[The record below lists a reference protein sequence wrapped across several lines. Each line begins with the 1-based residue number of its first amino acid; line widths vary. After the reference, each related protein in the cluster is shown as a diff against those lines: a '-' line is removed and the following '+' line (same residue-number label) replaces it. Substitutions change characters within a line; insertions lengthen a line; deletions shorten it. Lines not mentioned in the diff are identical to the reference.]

1 MPAHSRM
8 PAVRR
13 SYTLIELIIVM
24 VVLALAAALL
34 VPHLVGPDL
43 LKAQAAVRL
52 IIADLSYAQA
62 DALANQEYRRVHF
75 YPDGRGYCLVRIT
88 STELA
93 LPFDPL
99 TAEYLVDPLGALR
112 DYIVDFTVDN
122 RFEGVAI
129 ETTSTIDTVAIIPN
143 GTDITYDALGG
154 TIRSDGN
161 AGTGGA
167 IVVFFNDERYEIA
180 ISGFTGKLTVR
191 KL

>member
-1 MPAHSRM
+1 MPAHSRLS
-8 PAVRR
+8 AVRR

-75 YPDGRGYCLVRIT
+75 YADGRGYCLVRIT
-88 STELA
+88 SNELA
-93 LPFDPL
+93 QSFDPAN
-99 TAEYLVDPLGALR
+99 AEYLVDPLGALR
-112 DYIVDFTVDN
+112 DYIVDFTTDN
-122 RFEGVAI
+122 RFKGVGI
-129 ETTSTIDTVAIIPN
+129 EATSTIDSVAIIPD

-161 AGTGGA
+161 AGTGGV
-167 IVVFFNDERYEIA
+167 IVVSFNDERYEIT